1 MTKLELRSIGKSFG
15 GLRAIHELSLI
26 ARSGEILGL
35 IGPNGAGKTTA
46 FNLMTG
52 FIRQDAG
59 SIRLDDVAIDRWS
72 PERRCEAGL
81 VRTFQIVRPFQNISV
96 LDNVVMGALMRS
108 RSLREARE
116 KAQQVLRIVGLAE
129 AAGGLART
137 LSIGDRKRL
146 ELAKALA
153 TDPKVLLLDEVMG
166 GLIPIEVQRVMTLI
180 RTLRDR
186 GLVVV
191 LIEHNMH
198 AAMNLSDRILVLHH
212 GEKISEG
219 APQEVSRDPVVLQ
232 AYLGEGF
239 VLSNVSGGH
248 A

>member
-1 MTKLELRSIGKSFG
+1 MTRLELQGVGRSFG
-15 GLRAIHELSLI
+15 GLRAIHDLTLAAS
-26 ARSGEILGL
+26 SGEILGL

-52 FIRQDAG
+52 FIRQDTG
-59 SIRLDDVAIDRWS
+59 TITLDKAVVDRWS

-81 VRTFQIVRPFQNISV
+81 VRTFQIVRPFQNITV
-96 LDNVVMGALMRS
+96 LDNVVMGALMRA
-108 RSLREARE
+108 RSLGEARK
-116 KAQQVLRIVGLAE
+116 KAQEVLHTVGLGV
-129 AAGGLART
+129 AAQALART

-153 TDPKVLLLDEVMG
+153 TDPKMLLLDEVMG
-166 GLIPIEVQRVMTLI
+166 GLIPIEVQRMMSLI
-180 RTLRDR
+180 RALRDK
-186 GLVVV
+186 GLAVI

-198 AAMNLSDRILVLHH
+198 AAMNLSDRIIVLHH
-212 GEKISEG
+212 GEKIAEG
-219 APQEVSRDPVVLQ
+219 PPQEISRDPAVLS

-239 VLSNVSGGH
+239 VLSSVSSQH